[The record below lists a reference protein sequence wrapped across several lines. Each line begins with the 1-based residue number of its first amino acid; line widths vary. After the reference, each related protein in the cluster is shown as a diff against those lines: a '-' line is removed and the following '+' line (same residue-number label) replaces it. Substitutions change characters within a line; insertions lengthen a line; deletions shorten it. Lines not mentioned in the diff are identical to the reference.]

1 MIEPEDSV
9 FQVALSPENLNLLQL
24 LEGEDTIMSK
34 FLRDNRRQM
43 EGAVARMGCRDRSDN
58 PSILKRISSTSTVK
72 SVYVDSP
79 PTDYQEKVQSD
90 SIGSDL
96 EAVEQ
101 ARIETLKRPVSE

>member
-9 FQVALSPENLNLLQL
+9 YQVALSPENLNMLQL

-34 FLRDNRRQM
+34 FLRDNRHQI
-43 EGAVARMGCRDRSDN
+43 EGTVAHLECRDRGDN

-79 PTDYQEKVQSD
+79 PTDHQEKVQSD
-90 SIGSDL
+90 YIGTDL

-101 ARIETLKRPVSE
+101 ARIEILKRPVSE